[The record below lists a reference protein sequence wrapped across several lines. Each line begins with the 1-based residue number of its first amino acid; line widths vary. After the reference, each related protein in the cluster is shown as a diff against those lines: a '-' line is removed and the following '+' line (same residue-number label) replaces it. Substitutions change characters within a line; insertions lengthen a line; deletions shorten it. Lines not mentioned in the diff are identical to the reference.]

1 MAEERSQAPHHCSVK
16 MHPYGSGQEQNA
28 KHVIVKKI
36 YVEVPYNKI
45 RLVWEFVAASVE
57 PASNII
63 ALMMMTLTPSFN
75 YLMKAKVRIANQGLD
90 TFQCSSI

>member
-1 MAEERSQAPHHCSVK
+1 MAEERSQAPHHCSAK
-16 MHPYGSGQEQNA
+16 MPSYGLGQEQNA

-36 YVEVPYNKI
+36 YVEFPYNKI
-45 RLVWEFVAASVE
+45 QLVWEFVAASVE
-57 PASNII
+57 PAFNII
-63 ALMMMTLTPSFN
+63 ALMMMTLTLSFT